1 MIEVVPGKDVLR
13 LLSAVATSPQLF
25 SELTLCSP
33 FIDEEI
39 SDRLRNVV
47 EKAVRAGCAVSIVTR
62 TAAADRVA
70 HACGRVRRAVRIVC
84 RDDVHAKAY
93 VVQARPGQGLSEA
106 IVTSANL
113 TDAGL
118 GRNLEIGVR
127 IRTSSLG
134 GRRLFEQV
142 RRNLRDLS
150 NNLT

>member
-1 MIEVVPGKDVLR
+1 MIEVVPGIDVLR
-13 LLSAVATSPQLF
+13 LLSTVATSPQRF

-47 EKAVRAGCAVSIVTR
+47 EKAVRAGCAVRIITR
-62 TAAADRVA
+62 PTTADRVA
-70 HACGRVRRAVRIVC
+70 DACRQVRRVVRIVC
-84 RDDVHAKAY
+84 RDDLHAKAY
-93 VVQARPGQGLSEA
+93 VVHARPGQGTSEA

-127 IRTSSLG
+127 IRTSSRD

-142 RRNLRDLS
+142 RRSLRDLS
-150 NNLT
+150 THLN